1 MNARAKI
8 VTCLTVA
15 AFVAGAASGLLV
27 AQAGSQQAPDSK
39 ESSLARSTSEEQP
52 AKILGTLGNGGTYGT
67 WYTGT
72 PDRLLPDYMPV
83 TLSDGTEAYVR
94 LEEAFPPEDP
104 KMYESSD
111 EGRRLRLEYME
122 KRAPNARGEITAP
135 AYARDGTTVVG
146 EVVIA
151 DISDAEDS

>member
-1 MNARAKI
+1 MPGTSGTRAAE
-8 VTCLTVA
+8 V
-15 AFVAGAASGLLV
+15 
-27 AQAGSQQAPDSK
+27 
-39 ESSLARSTSEEQP
+39 
-52 AKILGTLGNGGTYGT
+52 LGTLGNGATYGRWHT
-67 WYTGT
+67 DT
-72 PDRLLPDYMPV
+72 PVRLRPDYIPA
-83 TLSDGTEAYVR
+83 TLADGTEAYVR
-94 LEEAFPPEDP
+94 LEEALPPEDP

-122 KRAPNARGEITAP
+122 KRAPNAQGEITAP

>member
-1 MNARAKI
+1 VRAGI
-8 VTCLTVA
+8 VTGFTAAVLGAGGLVVA
-15 AFVAGAASGLLV
+15 HAAATPTLNS
-27 AQAGSQQAPDSK
+27 D
-39 ESSLARSTSEEQP
+39 ESSLVPGASGSRP
-52 AKILGTLGNGGTYGT
+52 AKILGTLGNGSTYGK
-67 WYTGT
+67 WYVDT
-72 PDRLLPDYMPV
+72 PARLRPDYMPV

-122 KRAPNARGEITAP
+122 KRAPNAQGEITAP